1 MPAQE
6 ISLGLGS
13 VVYALAKA
21 DGHIEPDE
29 ANRLRELLTRQPH
42 GDLAWYAFQLH
53 LHQDR
58 KCREAYGY
66 ALRRFRNNRHELD
79 ELQKARFVEILE
91 QVAAADANVAKRELA
106 LIDQF
111 QHDLRAL

>member
-21 DGHIEPDE
+21 DGCIEPDE
-29 ANRLRELLTRQPH
+29 ANRLRELLTLEPH

-53 LHQDR
+53 QRYD
-58 KCREAYGY
+58 KSYREAYGY
-66 ALRRFRNNRHELD
+66 ALRRFSNNRHELD
-79 ELQKARFVEILE
+79 ESQKARFVRILE
-91 QVAAADANVAKRELA
+91 QVAAADADVAKRERV

-111 QHDLRAL
+111 QNDLRAL

>member
-21 DGHIEPDE
+21 DGCIEPDE
-29 ANRLRELLTRQPH
+29 ALRLQQLLTHEPH

-53 LHQDR
+53 QRYD
-58 KCREAYGY
+58 KSYREAYGY
-66 ALRRFRNNRHELD
+66 ALRRFANNRHELD
-79 ELQKARFVEILE
+79 EPQKARFVRILE
-91 QVAAADANVAKRELA
+91 QVASADANLANRELA
-106 LIDQF
+106 LIHQF
-111 QHDLRAL
+111 QNDLRAL